1 MPQPEKS
8 PRQDFIIDCSRVHPY
23 PLAISDQ
30 PEMQQFV
37 REIPLRDIQWEAL
50 QELAQPDSDSTI
62 LRASLLP
69 SNDARTIAVMVGTT
83 LVGTVPDPAVILGSQ
98 IARVYASGFI
108 PTCQLQITPDA
119 TVVAHISL
127 YASDGGVPFND
138 PPSNQWTLL
147 PGGRIWRVEPTR
159 LSPFDNIPDQSRV
172 LLELR
177 AIDDMVFIHLNG
189 VECGI
194 LDMDAADALK
204 GAVDTAAE
212 SGLLALAPGWVDR
225 GADGNIALRI
235 NALSLRDWDRKDFQ
249 LPRNPLGTL
258 VPHREDPEEYQQGMQ
273 QFIHEHRS
281 ARSRAEARPA
291 RVHGWL
297 GKIGPVL
304 LLLLAVVFIIPVFL
318 FESVSARGL
327 VGIFGV
333 SVVLCAISLWVL
345 ACRQRDTDQ
354 CRQPRY
360 WNTVAP
366 LALTAL
372 IPSLVFATIGVFHDT
387 GPQLSTTTSSV
398 HMTTLQTFP
407 RDGGLPLPGALGHID
422 DGPLPQPIRSP
433 FSRMPVPAPAPAQ
446 EPPAAATTPVPAPV
460 IAPRENLIASVVPT
474 RSPNPAPLPQPA
486 PENAPP
492 DTDYEPPVPELPS
505 PREPSVPTSGAQVP
519 QPPQLLIPV
528 LIPDT
533 EPTEDPLLPLWPTD
547 PSAPPT
553 TSEAYG
559 ENVPGAAEDPSEQTT
574 EPTGEIPEEENNKD
588 PDQPE
593 EAGTSPLTVEQEE
606 G

>member
-1 MPQPEKS
+1 MSQAEKS
-8 PRQDFIIDCSRVHPY
+8 PRLDFIIDCSRVHLY
-23 PLAISDQ
+23 PLTISDQ
-30 PEMQQFV
+30 PEMQQFI

-50 QELAQPDSDSTI
+50 RELALPESDSTT

-127 YASDGGVPFND
+127 YASDGGVPYND

-159 LSPFDNIPDQSRV
+159 HSPFNNIPDQSRV

-177 AIDDMVFIHLNG
+177 VIDDMVFVHLNG

-204 GAVDTAAE
+204 GAVDTATE
-212 SGLLALAPGWVDR
+212 SGLLALARGWVDR
-225 GADGNIALRI
+225 GADGCITLRI
-235 NALSLRDWDRKDFQ
+235 NALSFRDWDRKDFQ

-258 VPHREDPEEYQQGMQ
+258 VPHRGDPGDYQQGVQ

-281 ARSRAEARPA
+281 ARSRAEAHPA
-291 RVHGWL
+291 RTHGWL
-297 GKIGPVL
+297 RTSGPAL
-304 LLLLAVVFIIPVFL
+304 LLLLAVLVILPAFL
-318 FESVSARGL
+318 FERVSARGL

-345 ACRQRDTDQ
+345 ACRQRDTDRY
-354 CRQPRY
+354 RQPRY

-366 LALTAL
+366 LALAAL

-407 RDGGLPLPGALGHID
+407 RDGGLPLTEILERTD

-433 FSRMPVPAPAPAQ
+433 FSRMPVPAPAQ
-446 EPPAAATTPVPAPV
+446 EPPSAATTPVTAS
-460 IAPRENLIASVVPT
+460 RENLIASVAPVPI
-474 RSPNPAPLPQPA
+474 PNPAPLPQPA
-486 PENAPP
+486 PENATP
-492 DTDYEPPVPELPS
+492 DTDYEPPVPELPA
-505 PREPSVPTSGAQVP
+505 PREPSAPTSEAQVP
-519 QPPQLLIPV
+519 QPPIPPLIFDIELV
-528 LIPDT
+528 
-533 EPTEDPLLPLWPTD
+533 EDPPLPLSPTD
-547 PSAPPT
+547 PESTAPPT
-553 TSEAYG
+553 TSETYG
-559 ENVPGAAEDPSEQTT
+559 ESDAGAAEETSEQTT
-574 EPTGEIPEEENNKD
+574 EPPGELPEEEDKRDLN
-588 PDQPE
+588 QPE

-606 G
+606 D